1 MKHTF
6 TNYILAAIVAI
17 AVLFVFSCGN
27 NNDDAGDTGSG
38 GDTAENQAD
47 NNGSTGDGQ
56 AAGGGDEA
64 EAAPEADA
72 AGDDDFAG
80 WDIPFLNA
88 VTGPIAGIADYLQ
101 WGAERAA
108 EEINEAGGI
117 AGRPVRV
124 RAVDTGVD
132 PEKGAVE
139 MAALADESLV
149 VLGPVPEPVILAAM
163 PIAVEQEM
171 PAFTASTGYEYA
183 VRFFPWS
190 ISWFPPTST
199 LSPIVSEWV
208 NQAGGM
214 YSVVQFVE
222 NFGPWPDMATAHTRG
237 AEAAGSELVLRV
249 EVPSDAVTLDSVVV
263 RGLSFEPDGIIIST
277 APERAGKIVAEL
289 MERGWSDPNKIL
301 IFSSADDAPLY
312 TTAGDALNGT
322 MIYNYIN
329 PNVDEPRWNAFREA
343 FKEEYDGLEPFS
355 LSANYYDA
363 VYMIKESIEATG
375 ITGNPEMLDEERE
388 MLMEYARNI
397 DDFDGILYNWSMVDG
412 VPADRPVY
420 LFELQDGSKNL
431 VAETVARYEPGE

>member
-1 MKHTF
+1 MKDLSKSCA
-6 TNYILAAIVAI
+6 IAAILVV

-27 NNDDAGDTGSG
+27 NEGETGADGANDQNAGEG
-38 GDTAENQAD
+38 GDAEAGGTAQEA
-47 NNGSTGDGQ
+47 Q
-56 AAGGGDEA
+56 AAPA
-64 EAAPEADA
+64 
-72 AGDDDFAG
+72 DDFDG

-88 VTGPIAGIADYLQ
+88 LTGPIAGIADYLH

-108 EEINEAGGI
+108 QEINEAGGI

-124 RAVDTGVD
+124 RGVDTGID

-139 MAALADESLV
+139 MAALAEDSLV

-163 PIAVEQEM
+163 PIAVEAGL
-171 PAFTASTGYEYA
+171 PAFTAGTGYEYA

-199 LSPIVSEWV
+199 LSPIVREWV

-222 NFGPWPDMATAHTRG
+222 NFGPWPDMATAHTKG

-249 EVPSDAVTLDSVVV
+249 EVPSDAVALDSVVV

-277 APERAGKIVAEL
+277 APERAGKIVVEL
-289 MERGWSDPNKIL
+289 MERGWEDPNSIL

-312 TTAGDALNGT
+312 TTAGESLNGT

-375 ITGNPEMLDEERE
+375 ITGDPEMLQAERE
-388 MLMEYARNI
+388 TLIEYARHI
-397 DDFDGILYNWSMVDG
+397 DNFDGILYDWSMING

-420 LFELQDGSKNL
+420 LFELQDGNKNL
-431 VAETVARYEPGE
+431 IAETIARYDQNNE